1 MERKINSQLRYKG
14 LKYLISFLFLMLSFV
29 AEAQPVGNEFL
40 YFSIIEVTESDTA
53 VIDKNFIHHS
63 HRIEKLRI
71 KNYRINN
78 LSESN
83 DGFRR
88 LSMDDYYCTSTIKN
102 NVRLQVIKDKRDT
115 MNLIINNV
123 KGMVFFQTQFQKG
136 DFVINVQQK
145 DYDQNPRKVV
155 RNSGTTALDI
165 SRVNITII
173 SETRVI
179 FDYFYSRN
187 KQKSKF
193 YF

>member
-1 MERKINSQLRYKG
+1 VKH
-14 LKYLISFLFLMLSFV
+14 LISCLFLVISFV
-29 AEAQPVGNEFL
+29 AEAQPVGNEYL
-40 YFSIIEVTESDTA
+40 YFSIIEVNGTDTVA
-53 VIDKNFIHHS
+53 IDKMFIRHS

-83 DGFRR
+83 VGFRR

-115 MNLIINNV
+115 MNLIIANAR
-123 KGMVFFQTQFQKG
+123 GMVFFQTQFQKG

-165 SRVNITII
+165 SRLKWRGIK
-173 SETRVI
+173 SEE
-179 FDYFYSRN
+179 
-187 KQKSKF
+187 K
-193 YF
+193 

>member
-14 LKYLISFLFLMLSFV
+14 LKYLISFLFLVISFV
-29 AEAQPVGNEFL
+29 AEAQPVGNEYL
-40 YFSIIEVTESDTA
+40 YFSIIEVNGTDTVA
-53 VIDKNFIHHS
+53 IDKTFIRHS

-102 NVRLQVIKDKRDT
+102 NVRLQVIKDRRDT
-115 MNLIINNV
+115 MNLIINNA

-165 SRVNITII
+165 SRLKWRGIK
-173 SETRVI
+173 SEE
-179 FDYFYSRN
+179 
-187 KQKSKF
+187 K
-193 YF
+193 

>member
-1 MERKINSQLRYKG
+1 V
-14 LKYLISFLFLMLSFV
+14 KYLISFLFLVISFV
-29 AEAQPVGNEFL
+29 AEAQPVGNEYL
-40 YFSIIEVTESDTA
+40 YFSIIEVNGTDTV
-53 VIDKNFIHHS
+53 VIDKTFIRNS

-115 MNLIINNV
+115 MNLIINNA

-136 DFVINVQQK
+136 DFVVNVQQK

-165 SRVNITII
+165 SRVNITLI

-179 FDYFYSRN
+179 SSTFYTRQYYSLQTSCGE
-187 KQKSKF
+187 KPIYSPQICGE
-193 YF
+193 

>member
-40 YFSIIEVTESDTA
+40 YFSIIEVTGSDTVA
-53 VIDKNFIHHS
+53 IDKMFIHHS
-63 HRIEKLRI
+63 HRIEKLRL
-71 KNYRINN
+71 KNYRIIN

-88 LSMDDYYCTSTIKN
+88 LSMDNYFCTSTIKN
-102 NVRLQVIKDKRDT
+102 NARLQIIMDRSDT

>member
-1 MERKINSQLRYKG
+1 MERKINPQLHQNA
-14 LKYLISFLFLMLSFV
+14 LKHLISFLFLLLGFV
-29 AEAQPVGNEFL
+29 ALAQPVGNEYL
-40 YFSIIEVTESDTA
+40 YFSIIEVNGTDTVA
-53 VIDKNFIHHS
+53 IDKMFIRHS

-88 LSMDDYYCTSTIKN
+88 LSMDDYYCMSTIKN
-102 NVRLQVIKDKRDT
+102 NLRLQIIKDKRDT
-115 MNLIINNV
+115 MNLIINNA

-136 DFVINVQQK
+136 DFVVNVQQK

-155 RNSGTTALDI
+155 RKSGTTAMDI
-165 SRVNITII
+165 SRVNITLI

-187 KQKSKF
+187 KQKSIF

>member
-14 LKYLISFLFLMLSFV
+14 LKYLISFLFFVISFV
-29 AEAQPVGNEFL
+29 AEAQPVGNEYF
-40 YFSIIEVTESDTA
+40 YFSIIEVTGSDTVA
-53 VIDKNFIHHS
+53 IDKMFIRNS

-115 MNLIINNV
+115 MNLIINNA

-155 RNSGTTALDI
+155 RNCGTMALDI
-165 SRVNITII
+165 SRLKWREIK
-173 SETRVI
+173 SEE
-179 FDYFYSRN
+179 
-187 KQKSKF
+187 K
-193 YF
+193 

>member
-1 MERKINSQLRYKG
+1 
-14 LKYLISFLFLMLSFV
+14 LFLMLSFV

-53 VIDKNFIHHS
+53 VIDKMFIRPS
-63 HRIEKLRI
+63 HRIEKLRL

-83 DGFRR
+83 VGFRR
-88 LSMDDYYCTSTIKN
+88 LSMDNYYCTSTIKN
-102 NVRLQVIKDKRDT
+102 NARLQIIKDRRDT
-115 MNLIINNV
+115 MNLIIKNA
-123 KGMVFFQTQFQKG
+123 KGMIFFQTQFQKG

-155 RNSGTTALDI
+155 RNCGTTAMDI
-165 SRVNITII
+165 SRVNITLI

-179 FDYFYSRN
+179 SSIFYTRQYYSLQTSCGE
-187 KQKSKF
+187 KPIYSPQICGE
-193 YF
+193 

>member
-1 MERKINSQLRYKG
+1 MKH
-14 LKYLISFLFLMLSFV
+14 LISCLFLVTSFV
-29 AEAQPVGNEFL
+29 AEAQPVGNEYL
-40 YFSIIEVTESDTA
+40 YFSIIEVSGTDTV
-53 VIDKNFIHHS
+53 VIDKTFIRHS

-102 NVRLQVIKDKRDT
+102 NVRLQIIKDKRDT
-115 MNLIINNV
+115 MNLIINNA

-136 DFVINVQQK
+136 DFVVNVQQK

-155 RNSGTTALDI
+155 RKSGTTAMDI
-165 SRVNITII
+165 SRVNITLI

-187 KQKSKF
+187 KQKSIF